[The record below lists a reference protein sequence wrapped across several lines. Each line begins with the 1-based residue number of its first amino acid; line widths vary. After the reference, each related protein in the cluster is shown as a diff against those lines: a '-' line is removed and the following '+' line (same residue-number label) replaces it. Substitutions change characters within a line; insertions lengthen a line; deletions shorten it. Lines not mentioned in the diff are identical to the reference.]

1 MIKLNMQLNDNIRNG
16 LNEMLYSLKIYDSF
30 ESLEFKYSNR
40 IGHYIFNNIKGSKLK
55 LVINDENN
63 IDDSFEYASYIYIEK
78 NLVMIS
84 YIDEREIEYTKKV
97 CCDLYANILF
107 NVIVKIR

>member
-1 MIKLNMQLNDNIRNG
+1 MQQIDNIRNG
-16 LNEMLYSLKIYDSF
+16 LNEMIYSLKIYDSF
-30 ESLEFKYSNR
+30 ELLEFKYSNR

-63 IDDSFEYASYIYIEK
+63 IDDAFEYASCIYIE
-78 NLVMIS
+78 NNSVMIS

-97 CCDLYANILF
+97 CCKLCINILF
-107 NVIVKIR
+107 KVIVKIRNL